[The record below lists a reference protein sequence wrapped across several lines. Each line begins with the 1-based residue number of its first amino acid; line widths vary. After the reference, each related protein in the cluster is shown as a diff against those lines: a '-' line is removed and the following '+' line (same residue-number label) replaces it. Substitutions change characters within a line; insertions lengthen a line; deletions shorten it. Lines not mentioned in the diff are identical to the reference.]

1 MNLDSSWVIGLAA
14 SLQQGAIAGRDFQFT
29 YGPASQF
36 VASLGAW
43 LNVDRSAYP
52 TLPLIVLCFW
62 LYSIGLLAL
71 IVLVLKDLDW
81 KAILLICGAGAVL
94 NLFSEPTSFRNLSV
108 LLCGVVFYRS
118 AAAQS
123 NSRRFLLALSS
134 GLLAFWAQLTSLDL
148 GLYAIAVI
156 VGVSVGMALLAWES
170 AKCYVAAGVV
180 AIATLTAGNI
190 FLSVVFGC
198 LRIGMEITP
207 GYSSINVVFACT
219 STAALMP
226 RGSMPN
232 RNSCGWF
239 AQCCCIGYSVSG

>member
-1 MNLDSSWVIGLAA
+1 
-14 SLQQGAIAGRDFQFT
+14 
-29 YGPASQF
+29 
-36 VASLGAW
+36 
-43 LNVDRSAYP
+43 
-52 TLPLIVLCFW
+52 
-62 LYSIGLLAL
+62 
-71 IVLVLKDLDW
+71 
-81 KAILLICGAGAVL
+81 
-94 NLFSEPTSFRNLSV
+94 
-108 LLCGVVFYRS
+108 
-118 AAAQS
+118 
-123 NSRRFLLALSS
+123 
-134 GLLAFWAQLTSLDL
+134 LDL

-226 RGSMPN
+226 RLYAKPQLLWLVCPVLLYWVQRIWLMAFRGVDIGDPVV
-232 RNSCGWF
+232 F
-239 AQCCCIGYSVSG
+239 ALRDKVSYIVGLLAAVILWIASA